1 MRLQYWQ
8 QSTLASPRILV
19 TRPPGQA
26 DDLCAALTA
35 DGFITHHLPMLQ
47 LVALEKPTA
56 SQSLQ
61 LRELDQFQHIIF
73 ISGNAV
79 RYGMAWIAPHWPSL
93 PRGPH
98 WYAVGAATAR
108 QLLSYGIRAC
118 SPVSDMTSEGLL
130 ALPQLQQL
138 AEQRVLLVKG
148 EGGRGA
154 LAAELGRRGGRVE
167 ELICY
172 RRISPE
178 MQPGEVASHLLQ
190 WDISLVMIS
199 SGEGL
204 ANMLA
209 LLSPAETTKFSH
221 ITFLVPSPRVAE
233 IARQAGFSSVVIAEN
248 ASDSAMLRALAAWQT
263 TVGE

>member
-1 MRLQYWQ
+1 
-8 QSTLASPRILV
+8 
-19 TRPPGQA
+19 
-26 DDLCAALTA
+26 
-35 DGFITHHLPMLQ
+35 MLQ
-47 LVALEKPTA
+47 LISREEP
-56 SQSLQ
+56 SPDQSRQ
-61 LRELDQFQHIIF
+61 LRELDQFDHIIF

-79 RYGMAWIAPHWPSL
+79 RSGMAWIAPYWPRL
-93 PRGPH
+93 PQGPN

-108 QLLSYGIRAC
+108 LLLPYGIKAYV
-118 SPVSDMTSEGLL
+118 PEHEMTSEGLL

-138 AEQRVLLVKG
+138 AGQRVLLVKG

-154 LAAELGRRGGRVE
+154 LSQALGHRGGRVE

-172 RRISPE
+172 CRVAPE
-178 MQPGEVASHLLQ
+178 MAPGELSRCLLQ
-190 WDISLVMIS
+190 WNIMLVMIS

-221 ITFLVPSPRVAE
+221 ITFLVPSQRVAQ
-233 IARQAGFSSVVIAEN
+233 IARQAGFSSVLIAEN

-263 TVGE
+263 TVGD

>member
-1 MRLQYWQ
+1 M
-8 QSTLASPRILV
+8 ANKPVVLV
-19 TRPPGQA
+19 TRPAGQA
-26 DDLCAALTA
+26 ADLCAAVA
-35 DGFITHHLPMLQ
+35 AAGFRVHSQPLLQ
-47 LVALEKPTA
+47 LQALPELAPA
-56 SQSLQ
+56 Q
-61 LRELDQFQHIIF
+61 RELALNLDRYQHIIF

-178 MQPGEVASHLLQ
+178 MQPGEMASHLLQ